1 MEPKALV
8 QNHLRILQRS
18 NHIRIEPMDQL
29 SGIHSLWQELL
40 GERETGYILFR
51 HFHTMEVHLT
61 LGLQLSY
68 LAMQQP
74 HSDLGVLLQLA
85 CLHA

>member
-1 MEPKALV
+1 
-8 QNHLRILQRS
+8 
-18 NHIRIEPMDQL
+18 MDQL

-51 HFHTMEVHLT
+51 HFHTMEVNHW
-61 LGLQLSY
+61 LGLQPSY

-74 HSDLGVLLQLA
+74 HSDLG
-85 CLHA
+85 